1 MRISDWSSDVCSS
14 DLPDLTL
21 VGVVD
26 ADLGLGGG
34 DLRASERTFQQ
45 IQQVAGRAGRGQKPG
60 RVLLQTHQPEAP
72 VIEALVSG
80 DSEGFYAAETES
92 RRRRSEERRVGKEGV
107 STCRSRWSPY
117 H

>member
-60 RVLLQTHQPEAP
+60 RVLLQKIGRTAGRE
-72 VIEALVSG
+72 
-80 DSEGFYAAETES
+80 
-92 RRRRSEERRVGKEGV
+92 RVGPAGYISVVAGALKKKN
-107 STCRSRWSPY
+107 STTIR
-117 H
+117 